1 MRAVLSALQG
11 LRVPLVKEE
20 RELHAL
26 IAQALAGEGI
36 AFEKE
41 VPLGAFARVDFL
53 CGSIAVEAKKG
64 KPDRRALLAQLGRY
78 ADSPRVS
85 GLVLVAERSA
95 ALPQTLRGKPLYL
108 VVLNR
113 LWGVAL

>member
-95 ALPQTLRGKPLYL
+95 TLPQTLRGKPLYL
-108 VVLNR
+108 VALNR